1 MTIDEAKSIF
11 SKSHPELT
19 ITKIVDFDN
28 DRFVLCAVKDLEN
41 KMFEMDP
48 FYSVNKKTKEVQW
61 FSPIEDLEKFGRLMS
76 EV

>member
-1 MTIDEAKSIF
+1 MTTEEAKNIF
-11 SKSHPELT
+11 SKLHPELT

-28 DRFVLCAVKDLEN
+28 SRFVLCAVKNLEN
-41 KMFEMDP
+41 KMLEMDP

-61 FSPIEDLEKFGRLMS
+61 FSPMEDFEKFGRLMS